1 MPKTYEKLSQI
12 LGAKT
17 ELFEQL
23 DNRMS
28 ALSGK
33 PAVFRHVLEEGEATI
48 IATLERFGL
57 SAEQRT
63 AENVYTTLATRLT
76 ELDAVLYQYLDRP
89 SLLNPAS
96 CEKMLSTALE
106 LAQPPKGF
114 FIKEEKAIAM
124 LEIDPPQQLLAHM
137 GYANIREL
145 VEKEG
150 LVSVMGALRF
160 VQDSAWMHN
169 FFDRAYSDL
178 IASDFE
184 ERPVQIKILDT
195 KWLGETTKFVEHKF
209 HNLSHLKE
217 WGIIFV
223 VPLEIDTPGEML
235 RVFSLL
241 LHYLNEV
248 PFYSALFRRF
258 ANRPDFAGWVKSLLR
273 GDVLTIEQITEK
285 KLDYDWLIIQRY
297 LAKDDTNDP
306 RLFLPHVNPET
317 IHWHKVGENFTRLK
331 PLIGAT
337 GEYFDIWHNLDW
349 VAGWFSSA
357 TVATPQLVSFNI
369 IDLVMSLVDGDG
381 KRYLY
386 HQFEALWNKL
396 FIAHLGREKL
406 DQLISEHIID
416 GYIKFWNKINFQF
429 SITNFQNYEV
439 IIRLS
444 SAGQNWTLGDW
455 AF

>member
-12 LGAKT
+12 LGPKA

-23 DNRMS
+23 DARMS

-33 PAVFRHVLEEGEATI
+33 ASVFRHVLEEGETAANT
-48 IATLERFGL
+48 TLERFGL
-57 SAEQRT
+57 TSEQRT
-63 AENVYTTLATRLT
+63 AENVYTTLTNRLT
-76 ELDAVLYQYLDRP
+76 ELDAVLYQYLGQP
-89 SLLNPAS
+89 SLLDPAS
-96 CEKMLSTALE
+96 REKMLTTALE
-106 LAQPPKGF
+106 LAQPPQGF
-114 FIKEEKAIAM
+114 FIKEAKAITM
-124 LEIDPPQQLLAHM
+124 LEANPPQKLLEHM
-137 GYANIREL
+137 GYTNIREL

-169 FFDRAYSDL
+169 FFDQAYSDL

-184 ERPVQIKILDT
+184 ERAVQIKILDA
-195 KWLGETTKFVEHKF
+195 KWLGETGKFVEHKF

-217 WGIIFV
+217 WGIIFI

-248 PFYSALFRRF
+248 PFYSSLFQRF
-258 ANRPDFAGWVKSLLR
+258 ANRSDFAGWVKSLLR
-273 GDVLTIEQITEK
+273 GDVLSVEQIANK

-297 LAKDDTNDP
+297 LAKDDSNDP
-306 RLFLPHVNPET
+306 RFFLPHVNPET
-317 IHWHKVGENFTRLK
+317 IHWHRVGENFTRLK

-337 GEYFDIWHNLDW
+337 GEYFDVWHNLDW
-349 VAGWFSSA
+349 VAGWFNSSA
-357 TVATPQLVSFNI
+357 TTTAQLVSFNI
-369 IDLVMSLVDGDG
+369 IDLVMSLVDQNK

-396 FIAHLGREKL
+396 FIAHLGKEKL
-406 DQLISEHIID
+406 DQLISERIID
-416 GYIKFWNKINFQF
+416 GYIKF
-429 SITNFQNYEV
+429 
-439 IIRLS
+439 
-444 SAGQNWTLGDW
+444 
-455 AF
+455 

>member
-1 MPKTYEKLSQI
+1 MPKTYEKLNQI

-33 PAVFRHVLEEGEATI
+33 PSVFRQVLEEGETAVNT
-48 IATLERFGL
+48 TLERFGL
-57 SAEQRT
+57 SPEQRT
-63 AENVYTTLATRLT
+63 AENVYTTLANRLT
-76 ELDAVLYQYLDRP
+76 ELDAVLYQYLGQP

-96 CEKMLSTALE
+96 CEKMVNTALE

-114 FIKEEKAIAM
+114 FIKESKAITM
-124 LEIDPPQQLLAHM
+124 LEANPPQKLLEHM
-137 GYANIREL
+137 GYTNVCEL
-145 VEKEG
+145 IEKEG

-160 VQDSAWMHN
+160 VQDSTWMHN
-169 FFDRAYSDL
+169 FFDQAYSDL

-184 ERPVQIKILDT
+184 ERVVQVKILDA
-195 KWLGETTKFVEHKF
+195 KWLGETNKFVEHKF

-217 WGIIFV
+217 WGIIFI

-248 PFYSALFRRF
+248 PFYSTLFQRF
-258 ANRPDFAGWVKSLLR
+258 ANRSDFAGWVKSLLR
-273 GDVLTIEQITEK
+273 GDVLTVEQIAEK

-297 LAKDDTNDP
+297 LAKDDSNDM
-306 RLFLPHVNPET
+306 RLLLPHVNPET
-317 IHWHKVGENFTRLK
+317 IHWHRVGENFMRLK

-337 GEYFDIWHNLDW
+337 GEYFDVWHNLDW
-349 VAGWFSSA
+349 VAGWFNSSA
-357 TVATPQLVSFNI
+357 TTTAQLVSFNI
-369 IDLVMSLVDGDG
+369 IDLVMSLVDRGE

-396 FIAHLGREKL
+396 FIAHLGKEKL
-406 DQLISEHIID
+406 DQLISERIID
-416 GYIKFWNKINFQF
+416 GYIKF
-429 SITNFQNYEV
+429 
-439 IIRLS
+439 
-444 SAGQNWTLGDW
+444 
-455 AF
+455 